1 MEHARALFTIFEMGT
16 APRKLILLS
25 LLLLSGV
32 SPAAGQSCS
41 NTCNYASD
49 GDCDD
54 GGPGSEFTQCNLGAD
69 CRDCGPRS
77 GGGGG
82 NYPPPPS
89 PSPPPPGNY
98 PTSPPFAFRADT
110 GQHRLGLTI
119 FLALAALIVG
129 FCTIYCCCFAT
140 AEGQSR
146 ARLATRAPRALAHQ
160 VAPAEA
166 KEQPTKDAYEALHP
180 YFKEGGKGGRK
191 LANGDFHHVPDPG
204 SGKSL
209 KDLSLATKTGLKQNR
224 LVKGKHHQPEALRLL
239 TRGVSALQILDN
251 KGIFTKG
258 ADDLQND
265 PMHYFNQ
272 SRPTNSKSGYKPEK
286 PRKFKA
292 FLSHSWDAKDFNPR
306 TVEKDRAIHANNTTK
321 AILWHIKYAHAAFI
335 SHISPRPTPRSRFA
349 PPSPRHRWRMQW
361 VSIVA
366 CQVIILLSMSVHPMA
381 GPVGLLLML
390 GLPLYAVNTK
400 NPMILYALGFGG
412 DQFWMDKAT

>member
-1 MEHARALFTIFEMGT
+1 MEHAARAAALLRIFEMGT
-16 APRKLILLS
+16 APRKLVLLS

-32 SPAAGQSCS
+32 SPASGQSCS

-54 GGPGSEFTQCNLGAD
+54 GGPGSEYTNCNGGSD
-69 CRDCGPRS
+69 CVDCGSRS
-77 GGGGG
+77 GGG
-82 NYPPPPS
+82 NYPPS

-110 GQHRLGLTI
+110 GQHGRGLTI
-119 FLALAALIVG
+119 FLALAALLVG

-180 YFKEGGKGGRK
+180 YFKEGGKAGRK
-191 LANGDFHHVPDPG
+191 LENGDFHHVPDPG

-292 FLSHSWDAKDFNPR
+292 FLSHSWDAKNFNAN
-306 TVEKDRAIHANNTTK
+306 TVKHDRAVHANNTTK
-321 AILWHIKYAHAAFI
+321 AILWHIKYAQLMPPSSATFLRAPPRAHV
-335 SHISPRPTPRSRFA
+335 SRPRPLDT
-349 PPSPRHRWRMQW
+349 
-361 VSIVA
+361 
-366 CQVIILLSMSVHPMA
+366 
-381 GPVGLLLML
+381 
-390 GLPLYAVNTK
+390 
-400 NPMILYALGFGG
+400 GG
-412 DQFWMDKAT
+412 VCNG